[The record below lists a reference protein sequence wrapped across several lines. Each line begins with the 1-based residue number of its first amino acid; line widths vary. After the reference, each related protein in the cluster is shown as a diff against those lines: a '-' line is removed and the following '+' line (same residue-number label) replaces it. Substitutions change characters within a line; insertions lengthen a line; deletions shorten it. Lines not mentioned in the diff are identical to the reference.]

1 MAKMPKA
8 RHTPA
13 GRERCD
19 ICHKAVYET
28 QNCEEVNGRIR
39 HWLCWPGY
47 LKLNRERHACFSAI
61 QADPA
66 RQLYAL
72 IDFNQKVQQL
82 KDFEWLMKAVNCTS
96 KAVRD
101 ELLRSNNPGLAL
113 AHKKA

>member
-19 ICHKAVYET
+19 ICQKAIYQT
-28 QNCEEVNGRIR
+28 QNCEKVNGRIR

-47 LKLNRERHACFSAI
+47 LKLHRKWRARFSAI

-66 RQLYAL
+66 RQLWAM
-72 IDFNQKVQQL
+72 INFNQKVQQL

-101 ELLRSNNPGLAL
+101 ELLRSNTPGLAL

>member
-1 MAKMPKA
+1 MPKIVA
-8 RHTPA
+8 RYTPA

-19 ICHKAVYET
+19 ICHKVVYET

-47 LKLNRERHACFSAI
+47 LKLESERRSHFGII
-61 QADPA
+61 QDPA
-66 RQLYAL
+66 RQLFAL
-72 IDFNQKVQQL
+72 IDFSQKVQQL
-82 KDFEWLMKAVNCTS
+82 KYFEWLMKAVNCTS